1 MVKGRFFV
9 RRWKGE
15 TAKVYKELVIGIIII
30 IVIASLDAVTQKY
43 TRNSTDE
50 IIGKLHT
57 LKEQIESSAS
67 KEDKKNTID
76 EAYSKWEE
84 FHDIS
89 AIFIEHNELEKVE
102 IDMVACRNFI
112 EQDIFDMASN
122 ELEKVIFGL
131 EHIEDKYAFSL
142 INVF

>member
-1 MVKGRFFV
+1 M
-9 RRWKGE
+9 
-15 TAKVYKELVIGIIII
+15 YKELVIGIIII

-50 IIGKLHT
+50 IIEKLQI
-57 LKEQIESSAS
+57 LKEQIEKNAS
-67 KEDKKNTID
+67 MDDKKRTID

-112 EQDIFDMASN
+112 EQEVWDMASN

>member
-1 MVKGRFFV
+1 M
-9 RRWKGE
+9 
-15 TAKVYKELVIGIIII
+15 YKELIIGIIII
-30 IVIASLDAVTQKY
+30 IVIASLDYVAQEY
-43 TRNSTDE
+43 TRNATDD
-50 IIGKLHT
+50 IIEKLKI
-57 LKEQIESSAS
+57 LQEQITSNTS
-67 KEDKKNTID
+67 KEDKRNTID

-89 AIFIEHNELEKVE
+89 AIFIEHDELEKVE
-102 IDMVACRNFI
+102 IDIVSCRNFI
-112 EQDIFDMASN
+112 EQEVCDMASN

>member
-1 MVKGRFFV
+1 MERGRFFV
-9 RRWKGE
+9 KRWKGE
-15 TAKVYKELVIGIIII
+15 NLKMYKELIIGIVII
-30 IVIASLDAVTQKY
+30 IVIVSLDWVTQRY

-50 IIGKLHT
+50 IIQKLQT
-57 LKEQIESSAS
+57 LKEQIETGAS
-67 KEDKKNTID
+67 KDDKKKNID

-102 IDMVACRNFI
+102 INMVACRSFI
-112 EQDIFDMASN
+112 EQDVFDMASN